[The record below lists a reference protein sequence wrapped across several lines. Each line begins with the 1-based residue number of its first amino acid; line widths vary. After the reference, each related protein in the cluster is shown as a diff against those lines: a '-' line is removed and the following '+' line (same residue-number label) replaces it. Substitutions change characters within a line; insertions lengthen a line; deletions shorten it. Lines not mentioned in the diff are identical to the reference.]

1 MTTCVQVWWGLTNT
15 VSHHYMLTSVRTFVI
30 SSTHHWKPSTFLN
43 TDKTSAMLL
52 LKYYLFTKYAESI
65 CCSGWWPPSVQW
77 WSDMLSWDW
86 FISSDTTT
94 LTTNHTKDWT
104 HLSTVLPTSFLLG
117 GEIMKIF
124 KCIAMFACKWCSFK
138 AGRICLQNT
147 KQNPL
152 DELNIVHFWG
162 SHILEKFQRICHD
175 IYQLRFILISWICP
189 SWGES
194 VSGNCLNFDEW
205 S

>member
-30 SSTHHWKPSTFLN
+30 TSTHHWKPSTFLN
-43 TDKTSAMLL
+43 TDKTSEMLL

-65 CCSGWWPPSVQW
+65 RCSGWWPPSVQW
-77 WSDMLSWDW
+77 LSDMLSWDW

-104 HLSTVLPTSFLLG
+104 HLSTVLPTYLLLSHRLE

-124 KCIAMFACKWCSFK
+124 KCQMQLWLPANDVALKQDASAFK
-138 AGRICLQNT
+138 IL

-152 DELNIVHFWG
+152 AEFNMFSAFLRFPHPGEISENLSRHLPIKIHLNF
-162 SHILEKFQRICHD
+162 LD
-175 IYQLRFILISWICP
+175 LPQLRWECV
-189 SWGES
+189 W
-194 VSGNCLNFDEW
+194 
-205 S
+205 